1 MAALHADLADLTILR
16 LTTMKMTGPTIS
28 LPQASNARPPAR
40 GVRQEGGKSS
50 PIPETAIARAER
62 PQGSGRPVRISRF
75 PEEAAL
81 FAYSRHAQVMTEKNK
96 AQIDEYV

>member
-1 MAALHADLADLTILR
+1 
-16 LTTMKMTGPTIS
+16 MKMTGPTTS
-28 LPQASNARPPAR
+28 LPQASNARLPAR
-40 GVRQEGGKSS
+40 GIKQESGKSS
-50 PIPETAIARAER
+50 PIPEPAIVRAER

-81 FAYSRHAQVMTEKNK
+81 FAYSRHAEVTTEKNQ